1 MRRSGILMLLF
12 TLLVISL
19 VIAGY
24 LGGLGSF
31 LSPQSSQQTGT
42 KVNVGLLPLSTTG
55 QPPSIAFE
63 DAIGQLSSVLLE
75 KGGVSSNFT
84 IHYIRGKDLNHT
96 GYASTWMFG
105 VRYENRS
112 TLAYYDQAGW
122 TLVPWQGGLPE
133 PEIVEGTF
141 ITPKEIIERNSA
153 LIFGDNSA
161 KDERIQTLELG
172 SGIYTLKIHRSGIT
186 RVFLFE
192 AFSGGLI
199 PSYA

>member
-24 LGGLGSF
+24 LGGFGSF
-31 LSPQSSQQTGT
+31 VSPQSSQQTGT
-42 KVNVGLLPLSTTG
+42 KVNVGLLPLSNSG

-63 DAIGQLSSVLLE
+63 DAIGQLSSVFLE
-75 KGGVSSNFT
+75 KRFVSSNFT
-84 IHYIRGKDLNHT
+84 IHYIRGKDLDHA

-133 PEIVEGTF
+133 PEIVAGTF
-141 ITPKEIIERNSA
+141 IAPKEIIGRNSA
-153 LIFGDNSA
+153 LIFGDSP

-192 AFSGGLI
+192 AFSGRLI